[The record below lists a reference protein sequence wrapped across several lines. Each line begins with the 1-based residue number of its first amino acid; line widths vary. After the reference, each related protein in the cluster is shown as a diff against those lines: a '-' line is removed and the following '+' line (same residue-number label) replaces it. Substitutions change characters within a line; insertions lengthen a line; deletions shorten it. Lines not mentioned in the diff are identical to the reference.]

1 MSDLYV
7 KNLVSGTDFVI
18 SSWFRHQIKQRSSLG
33 DFLDQVHTIC
43 HSTVYLPSYRLLAPL
58 IIVVFYCN
66 RFVTRFRVIAP
77 TRVRDYVEQYK
88 IYSNKVAQ
96 LRKVARK
103 RFYEDRIRYTN
114 DTHPKSGGTT
124 SKCYL
129 VFHSSQQS
137 LASVLVNGST
147 ILDKQLADVILD
159 LDQVRHSMGQRGRKS
174 GKPSEWLQ
182 GETDLAHSR
191 CFKYL
196 GLAGNNI
203 NRIDVI
209 FNGFSKKTKQPSSNK
224 LWRVTHQK
232 KVGKVGALAG

>member
-1 MSDLYV
+1 M
-7 KNLVSGTDFVI
+7 
-18 SSWFRHQIKQRSSLG
+18 
-33 DFLDQVHTIC
+33 
-43 HSTVYLPSYRLLAPL
+43 
-58 IIVVFYCN
+58 IV
-66 RFVTRFRVIAP
+66 P

-88 IYSNKVAQ
+88 IYSNKVAK

-114 DTHPKSGGTT
+114 DTNPKSGGTT

-147 ILDKQLADVILD
+147 LVDKQLADVIVD

-174 GKPSEWLQ
+174 GKPSERLQ
-182 GETDLAHSR
+182 GETDLAHPQ

-224 LWRVTHQK
+224 L
-232 KVGKVGALAG
+232 